1 MAQRNWTY
9 KNENGPDYEVGLYHG
24 DDSGHVMI
32 YVGQQIIK
40 IDFSVF
46 DEKKYHFQLGTE
58 LVVLIVN
65 YGQQGSFIL
74 FNEKTGK
81 EIPNNLGSDFPKK
94 NILLMALVLMACL
107 IVVFMM
113 YFL

>member
-1 MAQRNWTY
+1 MAQRHWTY

-24 DDSGHVMI
+24 DSSGHVLI

-58 LVVLIVN
+58 LVALIVN
-65 YGQQGSFIL
+65 YGQKGSFKL

-81 EIPNNLGSDFPKK
+81 EIPFYPKSDAIPLKYIVAIVLIIAVILG
-94 NILLMALVLMACL
+94 I
-107 IVVFMM
+107 IYYVF
-113 YFL
+113 